1 MMKPPLD
8 PYVADLA
15 ASKPALTRYDE
26 GHLVTYLLLLDANA
40 DGVGWCNVSRIVLH
54 VDAER
59 EPNRARRA
67 YDSHLAPAKWMTE
80 VG

>member
-40 DGVGWCNVSRIVLH
+40 DGHRLVQRLT
-54 VDAER
+54 D
-59 EPNRARRA
+59 RAAR
-67 YDSHLAPAKWMTE
+67 
-80 VG
+80 